1 MLLVG
6 IVSKGKDGA
15 RRLWKSFE
23 WLEKKCAWRYWF
35 VFLVG
40 EVGGSRGRVE
50 TKTHA
55 AGLCTVLS
63 EAAAEWNP

>member
-23 WLEKKCAWRYWF
+23 WLEKKCAW
-35 VFLVG
+35 
-40 EVGGSRGRVE
+40 
-50 TKTHA
+50 
-55 AGLCTVLS
+55 
-63 EAAAEWNP
+63 

>member
-23 WLEKKCAWRYWF
+23 WLEKKCAWRST
-35 VFLVG
+35 LVRPPG
-40 EVGGSRGRVE
+40 W
-50 TKTHA
+50 
-55 AGLCTVLS
+55 
-63 EAAAEWNP
+63 EARR